1 MARLSKGVDTSK
13 LPSTS
18 ELIALSQTPDAGA
31 GIKAASEGVFGG
43 IELADR
49 LAQRKIEREKA
60 MLLMQETIRKAK
72 EEALQ
77 KQREQAIAQEMSGT
91 SPAATRVAANIG
103 GQPVLAR
110 ETKSFADEGPK
121 RLQAAITSAAPMETA
136 KETLGRESQRL
147 QSAQDADEATAL
159 QNLKFEQAK
168 ELLRLK
174 GQQAKG
180 KGAGKIPVSLINDQN
195 LIMNQEKQIDEIE
208 NALAPMNKKTG
219 QREYRTTGATGF
231 AKNIASKVT
240 LGNVGGTDLRLY
252 DQNRPATAVSIYRA
266 LTGDT
271 RLSDAD
277 AKARALPLLPAAGE
291 PKEVQQKKI
300 KFLREGVQR
309 RKRVLAQVSE
319 MAKNNDLTPEQIDAI
334 RITPLP
340 TMEGTAEEANEVDP
354 TQFIEE

>member
-13 LPSTS
+13 LPSAQ
-18 ELIALSQTPDAGA
+18 ELLALSTTPGA
-31 GIKAASEGVFGG
+31 GEGVEKLAAGVTSG
-43 IELADR
+43 LDLADR
-49 LAQRKIEREKA
+49 LASRKMEREKA
-60 MLLMQETIRKAK
+60 MLVLQETIRKAK

-77 KQREQAIAQEMSGT
+77 KQREQAISQELSGT

-103 GQPVLAR
+103 GQPVMAK
-110 ETKSFADEGPK
+110 ETKTFADAAPA
-121 RLQAAITSAAPMETA
+121 RLQAAISSAAPMDTA

-147 QSAQDADEATAL
+147 QSAQDAEEAINL
-159 QNLKFEQAK
+159 QNLKFKQAK
-168 ELLRLK
+168 ELQGMK
-174 GQQAKG
+174 DKAKG
-180 KGAGKIPVSLINDQN
+180 DKPGKIPVSLINDQN
-195 LIMNQEKQIDEIE
+195 LISNQEKQIDEIE
-208 NALAPMNKKTG
+208 NALAPLNKATG
-219 QREYRTTGATGF
+219 KRQYNTTGAKGF
-231 AKNIASKVT
+231 AKTLLSKAT

-252 DQNRPATAVSIYRA
+252 DQNRPAVAVSLYRA

-277 AKARALPLLPAAGE
+277 AKARALPLLPTGGE

-300 KFLREGVQR
+300 KFLREGIQR

-319 MAKNNDLTPEQIDAI
+319 MAKNNDLTPDQIDAV

-354 TQFIEE
+354 TTFIEE